1 MIRRIVMN
9 AGCTTRCLFLS
20 TVSSI
25 ALLLPSNVLAQ
36 ALDPPGVAPSFVI
49 AAFETDRTGWMPP
62 PRFGETLSELL
73 TARLSSEGV
82 RVIDRG
88 WLAGSSSE
96 VPDTSVARLAG
107 SGVDYI
113 VLGSVTRLSL
123 ERHSSSGLGILPAPI
138 VGGLVRRSRTETGIS
153 LTVRVVNARTGEIL
167 RSVTA
172 DGSSDRKQTSGG
184 GLALVGKVP
193 LVGGRRSSATGVHD
207 RLLEE
212 ALERAMAVVAA
223 EIVAATAPR
232 GTPAQPELD
241 RF

>member
-1 MIRRIVMN
+1 MN
-9 AGCTTRCLFLS
+9 AARTTRYVFLS
-20 TVSSI
+20 TMASI
-25 ALLLPSNVLAQ
+25 ALLPAVALAQ
-36 ALDPPGVAPSFVI
+36 RAGQPGAPSFVV

-82 RVIDRG
+82 RVMDRG
-88 WLAGSSSE
+88 WLAGSSSSE
-96 VPDTSVARLAG
+96 SPDNTLARLAG

-123 ERHSSSGLGILPAPI
+123 ERHSSSGLGILPTPI
-138 VGGLVRRSRTETGIS
+138 VGGLVRRSKTETGIS

-172 DGSSDRKQTSGG
+172 EGSSDRKQTSGG

-193 LVGGRRSSATGVHD
+193 VLGGRRSTATGLHD

-212 ALERAMAVVAA
+212 ALEQALEVAA
-223 EIVAATAPR
+223 AGIVAAAGVGRTSAAAEV
-232 GTPAQPELD
+232 GQN
-241 RF
+241 

>member
-1 MIRRIVMN
+1 M
-9 AGCTTRCLFLS
+9 
-20 TVSSI
+20 
-25 ALLLPSNVLAQ
+25 ALLLPAVARAQ
-36 ALDPPGVAPSFVI
+36 SAGQPDVAPAFVV

-82 RVIDRG
+82 RVIDRT
-88 WLAGSSSE
+88 WLVGSSSSE
-96 VPDTSVARLAG
+96 QPDTAVVRLAG

-123 ERHSSSGLGILPAPI
+123 ERHSSSGLGVLPAPI
-138 VGGLVRRSRTETGIS
+138 AGGLVRRSRTETSIS
-153 LTVRVVNARTGEIL
+153 LTVRVVHARTGEIL

-172 DGSSDRKQTSGG
+172 EGSSDRKQTSGG
-184 GLALVGKVP
+184 GVALVGKVP
-193 LVGGRRSSATGVHD
+193 VLGGRRSSATGVHD

-212 ALERAMAVVAA
+212 ALEQAMAVVAA

-232 GTPAQPELD
+232 GTPGQPESD